1 MTNEKSFINVPIE
14 FTNAVLGVASALNVR
29 DMCVVGGAVRDCVLG
44 KMSGKNTKPKDIDI
58 ILPTPIVQ
66 PQKNPN
72 IIGMRK
78 NSLGGVKLY
87 VKNFGTV
94 DVFQQYTENPEAI
107 IANYFD
113 FNCNSLYY
121 RMHDNTIQPSV
132 FFLEFLES
140 RTIREQNM
148 VYTNGGINGMY
159 GLPQTVMRALKF
171 QILFSEKYNLETEL
185 SDDLLY
191 RIYNM
196 KTSDEREMK
205 KYMASHVA
213 NKQLQQK
220 ILENYQSIRE
230 WLVVSIS
237 G

>member
-1 MTNEKSFINVPIE
+1 MISDKESLIKVPVE
-14 FTNAVLGVASALNVR
+14 FTNAVLGVASALRAR

-44 KMSGKNTKPKDIDI
+44 KMSGKNTKPKDLDI
-58 ILPTPIVQ
+58 ILPTPLVQ

-72 IIGMRK
+72 IIGMRE

-94 DVFQQYTENPEAI
+94 DVFQQYTNEPETI

-121 RMHDNTIQPSV
+121 RMHDNTIRESV
-132 FFLEFLES
+132 FFDEFLES

-148 VYTNGGINGMY
+148 AYTNGGINGMY

-171 QILFSEKYNLETEL
+171 QILFSEKYNFETEL

-191 RIYNM
+191 QIYNM

-205 KYMASHVA
+205 KYMTSHVA
-213 NKQLQQK
+213 DKQLQKK
-220 ILENYQSIRE
+220 ILENYQNIR
-230 WLVVSIS
+230 

>member
-1 MTNEKSFINVPIE
+1 MTDEKSLINIPVE
-14 FTNAVLGVASALNVR
+14 FTNAVLLVASALRVR

-44 KMSGKNTKPKDIDI
+44 KMSGKYTKPKDLDV
-58 ILPTPIVQ
+58 ILSTPIVQ

-72 IIGMRK
+72 IIGVRE
-78 NSLGGVKLY
+78 NSLGGIKLY
-87 VKNFGTV
+87 IRNFGTV
-94 DVFQQYTENPEAI
+94 DVFQQYTENPETI

-121 RMHDNTIQPSV
+121 RTCDNTIQPSA

-140 RTIREQNM
+140 HTIREQNM
-148 VYTNGGINGMY
+148 AYTNDGINGMY
-159 GLPQTVMRALKF
+159 GVPQTIMRALKF
-171 QILFSEKYNLETEL
+171 QIQFAEKYNFKTDL

-191 RIYNM
+191 QIYHM

-205 KYMASHVA
+205 KYMMSHVA
-213 NKQLQQK
+213 DKQLQKK
-220 ILENYQSIRE
+220 ILENYQNIR
-230 WLVVSIS
+230 

>member
-1 MTNEKSFINVPIE
+1 MTNKESFIAVPVD
-14 FTNAVLGVASALNVR
+14 FTNAILSVASALRVR

-44 KMSGKNTKPKDIDI
+44 KMSGHNTKPKDIDV
-58 ILPTPIVQ
+58 ILPVPLVQ
-66 PQKNPN
+66 PEKNPN

-94 DVFQQYTENPEAI
+94 DVFQQYTDEPEYI

-121 RMHDNTIQPSV
+121 RTSDNTIKESV
-132 FFLEFLES
+132 FFDEFLES
-140 RTIREQNM
+140 HTIREQN
-148 VYTNGGINGMY
+148 VIYTNCGVNGMY
-159 GLPQTVMRALKF
+159 GVPQTIMRALKF
-171 QILFSEKYNLETEL
+171 QIQFAEKYNFETEL

-191 RIYNM
+191 QIYHM
-196 KTSDEREMK
+196 KKSDEIAMK
-205 KYMASHVA
+205 KYMMSHVV
-213 NKQLQQK
+213 NKSLQKK
-220 ILENYQSIRE
+220 ILENYQNIR
-230 WLVVSIS
+230 

>member
-230 WLVVSIS
+230 
-237 G
+237 

>member
-1 MTNEKSFINVPIE
+1 MKNEKSFISVPFE
-14 FTNAVLGVASALNVR
+14 FTNAVLGVASALKVR

-44 KMSGKNTKPKDIDI
+44 KMSGHNTKPKDLDV
-58 ILPTPIVQ
+58 ILPTPLVQ

-72 IIGMRK
+72 IIGIRK

-94 DVFQQYTENPEAI
+94 DVFQQYTDEPEYI

-148 VYTNGGINGMY
+148 AYTKGGINGMY
-159 GLPQTVMRALKF
+159 GVPQMVMRALKF

-191 RIYNM
+191 KIYNM
-196 KTSDEREMK
+196 KTSDEKEMK
-205 KYMASHVA
+205 KYMMSHIVD
-213 NKQLQQK
+213 KQLQKK
-220 ILENYQSIRE
+220 ILENYFQIKR
-230 WLVVSIS
+230 
-237 G
+237 